1 MATQNFRIENN
12 SALWLVKVT
21 DTIYAQKN
29 GKFEKKESLL
39 DAQRTRE
46 SDIGA
51 AVGRLAE
58 KHRKAAKNINH
69 HVEIHTY
76 NLNGIRVGWYLVQSV

>member
-1 MATQNFRIENN
+1 MATQNFGTNNN

-21 DTIYAQKN
+21 DTVYAQKN
-29 GKFEKKESLL
+29 NKFEKKESLL

-51 AVGRLAE
+51 VVGRLAE
-58 KHRKAAKNINH
+58 KHKKVVKNINH

-76 NLNGIRVGWYLVQSV
+76 NLSGIRVGWYLVQSV

>member
-1 MATQNFRIENN
+1 MATRNFSTENN

-21 DTIYAQKN
+21 DTVYTQKN
-29 GKFEKKESLL
+29 GRFEKKESLL

-46 SDIGA
+46 SDTGA
-51 AVGRLAE
+51 VIGRLVE
-58 KHRKAAKNINH
+58 KHKKVAKNINH

-76 NLNGIRVGWYLVQSV
+76 NLSGIRVGWFLVQSV